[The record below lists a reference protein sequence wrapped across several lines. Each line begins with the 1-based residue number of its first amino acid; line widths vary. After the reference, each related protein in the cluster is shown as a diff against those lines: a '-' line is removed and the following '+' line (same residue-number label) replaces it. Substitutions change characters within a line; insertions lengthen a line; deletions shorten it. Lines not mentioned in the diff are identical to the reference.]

1 MQVSRRRA
9 TATARVHYMYTFR
22 STDWHAV
29 CDCRCAR
36 AGGAWIRALSLK
48 DPVEGATRPDH
59 GKWGAYAAWPP
70 LVAEAFAEL
79 SGEFEQTLMILR
91 GAEGVAR
98 QGPFGQA
105 TQLRPSPGANST
117 GALNGTLFY
126 GHSSSVASALR

>member
-1 MQVSRRRA
+1 
-9 TATARVHYMYTFR
+9 MY
-22 STDWHAV
+22 TDWHAV

-105 TQLRPSPGANST
+105 TQLRPSPTFTPRMLARTINNVRRVRRACGPLHARGS
-117 GALNGTLFY
+117 
-126 GHSSSVASALR
+126 ASR

>member
-1 MQVSRRRA
+1 
-9 TATARVHYMYTFR
+9 MYTVR
-22 STDWHAV
+22 SPDWHAV

-117 GALNGTLFY
+117 GALNGTLFL
-126 GHSSSVASALR
+126 S